1 MRGKGGSRLSRFHL
15 VLLLHAHQPVGNFE
29 DVFERAYRQCYLP
42 FLDPLERHPA
52 VHVGLHFSGPLWEWL
67 ESRHPDYLD
76 RLRGFVARGQVELV
90 GGGFYEPILIS
101 IPHADR
107 IAQIRR
113 MEEFLQR
120 RFAVRPQGAWLT
132 ERVWEPHLPQSFGA
146 AGVAYTLVDDNHFLL
161 AGFEPDQLF
170 GYYRVE
176 DLDAGVDVFPGLEK
190 LRYFIPFQNV
200 EEIVE
205 FLRGASSAHPGCMA
219 AMGDDL
225 EKFGSW
231 PGTHEH
237 CYTNGWLDRFF
248 AALESCSDWLSVST
262 PAEFRR
268 LSSPLGR
275 AALPTASYS
284 EMMEWSLPTP
294 ARLRVESLVAEFA
307 GRPDVQRSLRRGTWR
322 GFLVKYPEADLLVR
336 KMEHVSRR
344 LRARTPALAHSDP
357 ARLERARTHLL
368 RAQCN
373 DAYWH
378 GIFGGL
384 YSPHLRDA
392 VASELVEAERLLDGE
407 PAPVRVRRDGLG
419 SPEHGEL
426 YFTSGVFSALLDPSD
441 GATLSALDFR
451 AAGAPLVNS
460 IARRPE
466 AYHAHLAQAS
476 SSSGSQ
482 VASIHD
488 RVRVKEPGLER
499 LLRYDRWR
507 RNPFRLLVF
516 AEEKQSADYAALS
529 LGEASDPAGAAFR
542 VQRASAAAT
551 ELEADVSLDPVA
563 GLRARCAKIF
573 RFRSHD
579 AEASIHAAVSL
590 APLEGSQVRCRAG
603 IELVLNRLAP
613 SSDDRYFAF
622 GSERHPLSWQGVVP
636 GGALRLVDEWKRLA
650 VEISAP
656 AAEELWITPIE
667 TVSESEDGFERV
679 YQGSQILA
687 LWPLHLAPGAAP
699 WQAEIELRL
708 TTL

>member
-1 MRGKGGSRLSRFHL
+1 LSRFHL

-42 FLDPLERHPA
+42 FLDPLERHPG

-67 ESRHPDYLD
+67 DSRHGDYLD
-76 RLRGFVARGQVELV
+76 RLRGFVDSGQVELV

-107 IAQIRR
+107 LAQIRR
-113 MEEFLQR
+113 MEEFIQR
-120 RFAVRPQGAWLT
+120 RFAVRPRGAWLT
-132 ERVWEPHLPQSFGA
+132 ERIWEPHLPQSFGS
-146 AGVAYTLVDDNHFLL
+146 AGVGYTLVDDNHFLL

-176 DLDAGVDVFPGLEK
+176 DLDAGVDVFPGLEN
-190 LRYFIPFQNV
+190 LRYFIPFHNV
-200 EEIVE
+200 EESVE
-205 FLRGASSAHPGCMA
+205 FLRGASRAHPGGMA

-231 PGTHEH
+231 PGTYDH
-237 CYTNGWLDRFF
+237 CYTNGWLERFF
-248 AALESCSDWLSVST
+248 AALESNADWLSVST
-262 PAEFRR
+262 PDEFRR
-268 LSSPLGR
+268 VSPPLGR
-275 AALPTASYS
+275 AALPTAAYS

-307 GRPDVQRSLRRGTWR
+307 GRPDIQRSLRRGTWR
-322 GFLVKYPEADLLVR
+322 GFLVKYPESDLLVR

-344 LRARTPALAHSDP
+344 LRARSAMLSRSDP
-357 ARLERARTHLL
+357 DRLDKARTHLL

-384 YSPHLRDA
+384 YSPHLRDS
-392 VASELVEAERLLDGE
+392 VASELVEAERLLDGDQA
-407 PAPVRVRRDGLG
+407 PARVRRDGLG

-426 YFTSGVFSALLDPSD
+426 YFTAGAFSALLDPAD

-451 AAGAPLVNS
+451 AVGAALVNS

-466 AYHAHLAQAS
+466 AYHSHLARAS
-476 SSSGSQ
+476 ASGGSE

-488 RVRVKEPGLER
+488 RVRVKEPGLDR

-507 RNPFRLLVF
+507 RNPFRLLLF
-516 AEEKQSADYAALS
+516 GNEKQSSDYAALA
-529 LGEASDPAGAAFR
+529 LGEASDPAGASFR
-542 VQRASAAAT
+542 VVRSSAAGA
-551 ELEADVSLDPVA
+551 ELEAEISLDPMA
-563 GLRARCAKIF
+563 ASRARCVKTF
-573 RFRSHD
+573 RFRSHGS
-579 AEASIHAAVSL
+579 EASVQMAVSL
-590 APLEGSQVRCRAG
+590 AQLEGGEVHCCAG

-613 SSDDRYFAF
+613 ASDDRYFAF
-622 GSERHPLSWQGVVP
+622 GAERHPLGWQGVVP
-636 GGALRLVDEWKRLA
+636 GGSLRLVDEWKRLA
-650 VEISAP
+650 VEIFAP
-656 AAEELWITPIE
+656 GATELWIAPVE

-687 LWPLHLAPGAAP
+687 LWPLQLAPGVGP
-699 WQAEIELRL
+699 WLAEIELRL
-708 TTL
+708 AAL